1 MPRDRIKMIL
11 EIHYACTN
19 PLYSIMEG
27 ITEDQLNF
35 KPAPDSRSINQIMCH
50 LIRVDNYFLKRLNQ
64 PEKFVDPR
72 NGTAGEILQSLK
84 NVHSQIR
91 ELLENC
97 DEDSILLQKSG
108 IENAKEEDTINEH
121 ILHSC
126 QHNLYHLSQ
135 MIYLRR
141 VQDRSWNSPIEAWD
155 KATRIIASYLVPVKA
170 N

>member
-1 MPRDRIKMIL
+1 MPRDRINMIL
-11 EIHYACTN
+11 EIHSACTN
-19 PLYSIMEG
+19 PLYAVLDG
-27 ITEDQLNF
+27 ITEDQLNW

-64 PEKFVDPR
+64 PEKFNDPSD
-72 NGTAGEILQSLK
+72 GSPGDILEALK

-91 ELLENC
+91 EFLQNC
-97 DEDSILLQKSG
+97 NDDSGLFRKSE

-135 MIYLRR
+135 MVYLRR
-141 VQDRSWNSPIEAWD
+141 AMDRNWNSPLDEWD
-155 KATRIIASYLVPVKA
+155 KATRIIASFLAPVKA